1 MTSDIDI
8 IIIAE
13 EIINRGFFRK
23 NEERFIVPVLTKYIQ
38 THEMN
43 KLTVAQTTEINK
55 GVILNNIDNAI
66 ESLKELKEQGYKAI
80 DEKWAGY
87 EVNYF
92 VATKLTEETDDQY
105 YKRIANDIKSDV
117 WKMIEQEKTKGDIE
131 NQIKELE
138 EQIRILKSQI
148 D

>member
-38 THEMN
+38 THDMN

-148 D
+148 N